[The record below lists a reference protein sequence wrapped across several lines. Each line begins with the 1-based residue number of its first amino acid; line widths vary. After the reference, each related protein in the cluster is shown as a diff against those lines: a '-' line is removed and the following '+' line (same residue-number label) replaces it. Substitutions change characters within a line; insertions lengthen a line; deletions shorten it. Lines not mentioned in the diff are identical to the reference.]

1 MWVNVWYYLGSQM
14 IALAA
19 AFGLSLCFESPFI
32 RLEKLWIGSLLQS
45 VMPSQSGHAKKNGK
59 VHEQQT
65 VHILDEI
72 IKRLDR
78 EEEEKQHQS
87 TLAETKP
94 DETWLE
100 KEHPKEQE
108 EEHGEEKEKE
118 KARKHENVH
127 SENGS
132 QHSSASDGQSDSTG
146 SISASDLPDHTAM
159 SSSVETVAVAEV
171 HTEAEPPP
179 SYNEIEKK

>member
-78 EEEEKQHQS
+78 EEEEKQPNLQGWRQRICQGVGG
-87 TLAETKP
+87 T
-94 DETWLE
+94 
-100 KEHPKEQE
+100 
-108 EEHGEEKEKE
+108 
-118 KARKHENVH
+118 
-127 SENGS
+127 
-132 QHSSASDGQSDSTG
+132 
-146 SISASDLPDHTAM
+146 
-159 SSSVETVAVAEV
+159 ETVINCMQGCDDPFGEWITDCVRA
-171 HTEAEPPP
+171 T
-179 SYNEIEKK
+179 